1 MIVIASDPS
10 ISLSTAA
17 GKKEVDEFV
26 KWIAPLRTRSS
37 SSVTY
42 GTDIGQDR
50 AQEIRQTSICCRAS
64 LNNTD
69 KFGSFRVDFCQGA
82 SQSRQTHRLD

>member
-1 MIVIASDPS
+1 MDR
-10 ISLSTAA
+10 TT
-17 GKKEVDEFV
+17 
-26 KWIAPLRTRSS
+26 RTRSS

-50 AQEIRQTSICCRAS
+50 AQEIRQTSIRCRAS
-64 LNNTD
+64 INNTD

-82 SQSRQTHRLD
+82 SQSRQTHSLD